1 MPGKKR
7 QERARGDEAT
17 RFGKGHQGNR
27 PKFNESTSRNGF
39 NEGNN
44 MGTGSPGNGGTPSA
58 AGEAAREAPSD
69 RGKRPTPGGT
79 GADSAA
85 EKPVHWTETR
95 NLVCEACEKRP
106 NASVAFSCYSCNLV
120 LCTKCAVA
128 GRHIRCAGCGTVAKS
143 RRAQWSIWAPRAA
156 GGGASAL
163 HGTAWLVCCCCA
175 DKENSDGAGRA
186 RFAAHGDLKDLCAWC
201 TECAERGG
209 SADLQHTRV
218 EAAAAAANREDDLK
232 SCLSPAGLASGWR
245 TKQMEYLA
253 RLYDVNEWKWGGKKE
268 EDRRCATRCSSS
280 PRSCSRTSSCASD
293 ARARAHTMHPCRR
306 HSFATAA
313 AGG

>member
-1 MPGKKR
+1 MGKGSPSNG
-7 QERARGDEAT
+7 ASAGHPTATSSAGGRGDGAVE
-17 RFGKGHQGNR
+17 
-27 PKFNESTSRNGF
+27 
-39 NEGNN
+39 
-44 MGTGSPGNGGTPSA
+44 
-58 AGEAAREAPSD
+58 
-69 RGKRPTPGGT
+69 RPTPNAGSGVADRGSTGGD
-79 GADSAA
+79 GAV

-95 NLVCEACEKRP
+95 NLVCEACDERP
-106 NASVAFSCYSCNLV
+106 NSSAAFSCYSCNLV

-128 GRHIRCAGCGTVAKS
+128 GRHIRCAGCGTVAES

-201 TECAERGG
+201 SECAERGG

-232 SCLSPAGLASGWR
+232 SCL
-245 TKQMEYLA
+245 
-253 RLYDVNEWKWGGKKE
+253 
-268 EDRRCATRCSSS
+268 
-280 PRSCSRTSSCASD
+280 
-293 ARARAHTMHPCRR
+293 
-306 HSFATAA
+306 
-313 AGG
+313 